1 MVTSLFIPNIENII
15 DMIKKNIF
23 RPLPNANRNNVAL
36 LAKILLILKV
46 LVFYQKNKIIIQL
59 EVIITQIILLIF
71 KKRSIQIIIIIF

>member
-1 MVTSLFIPNIENII
+1 MTSLFIPNIENII

>member
-1 MVTSLFIPNIENII
+1 MVTSLFISNIENII

-59 EVIITQIILLIF
+59 EVIIT
-71 KKRSIQIIIIIF
+71 